1 MSRIKQVLRFAGVS
15 VFALVC
21 FTAFAQNAA
30 RPDAYLANDRPSD
43 DRFKADILLVVAH
56 PDDEVMATAYL
67 ARAIDQ
73 GKRVAV
79 VYQTSG
85 DGGNNEVGAEQGA
98 SMGDLRQLEARRA
111 LGTLGIQN
119 VFFLGGHDTASQNV
133 LNSLAHCDH
142 GHCLDELVRIVRIT
156 RPEVILTWM
165 PHFETGENHADHQ
178 SSGVLAT
185 EAFDLAGDPTAYAEQ
200 VSPVANPDKNMNL
213 TEGLRPWQPKKLYY
227 FYNPSHDVLADRG
240 PQYSTTEVSP
250 SKHESYGVLAA
261 KAFAQHRTQGGDQT
275 AAQLANHTFDQSKD
289 EIGLI
294 VNRPV
299 QFVLGKT
306 LVPSGVKD
314 DIFAGV
320 TSEEVEYQRPP
331 GYSAIKETEPSLRIG
346 DPWDFYQKF
355 WKAHGVESVANI
367 VPLEITVHTDDTL
380 SIPLIVTNPTSQ
392 PIDAT
397 ITVDAP
403 TGWQV
408 RPVGVAQVPAH
419 GRYLLR
425 VQAKSPAS
433 VVAGWQNFKL
443 TGQAKDKSLGTV
455 ALRVELSNGWVA
467 PQ

>member
-1 MSRIKQVLRFAGVS
+1 MIRLKPAFRLAAASVLLSLCAG
-15 VFALVC
+15 
-21 FTAFAQNAA
+21 AFAQSAT

-43 DRFKADILLVVAH
+43 ERFKADILLVVAH

-85 DGGNNEVGAEQGA
+85 DGGNNDVGAEQGA

-111 LGTLGIQN
+111 VGTLGIQN

-133 LNSLAHCDH
+133 LNSLAHCPH
-142 GHCLDELVRIVRIT
+142 GRCLDELVRIVRIT

-185 EAFDLAGDPTAYAEQ
+185 EAFDLAGDPTAFSEQ

-240 PQYSTTEVSP
+240 PQYSTTEISP

-275 AAQLANHTFDQSKD
+275 AAQLANHTFGQSKD

-299 QFVLGKT
+299 QFVLGKS
-306 LVPSGVKD
+306 LVPSGITD
-314 DIFAGV
+314 DIFTGV
-320 TSEEVEYQRPP
+320 TSQEVAYQRPP
-331 GYSAIKETEPSLRIG
+331 GYTAAKETEPSLRIG

-355 WKAHGVESVANI
+355 WRAHGVETIASI
-367 VPLEITVHTDDTL
+367 VPLEVTVHTDDML
-380 SIPLIVTNPTSQ
+380 SIPLILTNPTSE

-397 ITVDAP
+397 VSVEAP
-403 TGWQV
+403 AGFQV
-408 RPVGVAQVPAH
+408 RPIGVAQVPAH

-425 VQAKSPAS
+425 VQAKAPAN
-433 VVAGWQNFKL
+433 VVAGWQNFKVS
-443 TGQAKDKSLGTV
+443 GQVKDKSLGTL
-455 ALRVELSNGWVA
+455 ALRVEVSNGWVA